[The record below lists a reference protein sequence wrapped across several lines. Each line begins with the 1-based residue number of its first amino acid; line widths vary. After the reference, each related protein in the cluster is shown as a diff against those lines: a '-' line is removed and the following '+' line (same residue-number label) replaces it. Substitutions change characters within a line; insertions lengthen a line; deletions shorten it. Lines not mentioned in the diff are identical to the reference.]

1 MWDALTATVAVSM
14 PWITSGGVAEV
25 GRLHEDLGQHRDDL
39 LKNPSSIRKLH
50 GRECPGLGCFGH
62 VLKPKCNAVEPA
74 Y

>member
-14 PWITSGGVAEV
+14 PWITSRGDAEV
-25 GRLHEDLGQHRDDL
+25 GRLHEDPGQHRDDL

-62 VLKPKCNAVEPA
+62 VLKPKCNAVESA